1 MRRHVVWLSAVLAAA
16 GLSGQQT
23 PTFEVASVKP
33 SANQGGRKGTK
44 GGGSPALF
52 SRHNSTL
59 KSLILRAYDLQDYQL
74 SGGPSW
80 IDNDRYD
87 IDARPEHPAT
97 QEQML
102 LMLRSLLADR
112 FQLTTHRETRTLA
125 TYVITV
131 AKGGPKFGP
140 YFHPLKEGAP
150 FPPDEGRMQL
160 GGDLTHFAV
169 LLRANMRMFDP
180 STGPIVPAA
189 DNPPVLDRTGLKGE
203 YSILVSTDTH
213 EEWPAILERQLGL
226 KLELRKE
233 PVDVVIVDHA
243 SKPSAN

>member
-1 MRRHVVWLSAVLAAA
+1 M
-16 GLSGQQT
+16 
-23 PTFEVASVKP
+23 
-33 SANQGGRKGTK
+33 
-44 GGGSPALF
+44 LF

-59 KSLILRAYDLQDYQL
+59 SSLILRAYDLQDYQL
-74 SGGPSW
+74 SGGPAW
-80 IDNDRYD
+80 IDSDRYD
-87 IDARPEHPAT
+87 VDARPEHPAT

-160 GGDLTHFAV
+160 GGDLTHFAF
-169 LLRANMRMFDP
+169 LLRANMRIFDP
-180 STGPIVPAA
+180 SGGRPNFPAA
-189 DNPPVLDRTGLKGE
+189 DIPPVLDRTGLTGE
-203 YSILVSTDTH
+203 YSILVSLDTR

-233 PVDVVIVDHA
+233 PVDVMIVDHA